1 MTNERRTEIQRNL
14 DEVNARVDAAC
25 VAAHRPRSSVH
36 LLAVTKT
43 FPASDVDVL
52 AELGCTDVGESRDQE
67 ARAKKEEV
75 QADLRWHM
83 IGQVQ
88 RKKAKQIAMW
98 ADLVESVDRPELA
111 DALQLGAQGA
121 HKHLG
126 VLIQISLD
134 PAGTQ
139 NRGGVDRDQV
149 EALAEH
155 ILTLSHLTL
164 AGVMAVAPLGSD
176 PEAAFALLASAHQRL
191 LSVAPGAQMVSAGM
205 SGDLEA
211 AIVHGA
217 TQVRIGGA
225 LLGNRPP
232 LT

>member
-1 MTNERRTEIQRNL
+1 MTNDRRAEIQRNL

-25 VAAHRPRSSVH
+25 AAAHRPRSSVH

-43 FPASDVDVL
+43 FPASDVELL

-88 RKKAKQIAMW
+88 RKKAKQIAIW

-111 DALQLGAQGA
+111 DALQFGAQSTN
-121 HKHLG
+121 KQLG
-126 VLIQISLD
+126 VLIQVSLD

-149 EALAEH
+149 TALAEH

-164 AGVMAVAPLGSD
+164 AGLMAVAPLGSE
-176 PEAAFALLASAHQRL
+176 PEAAFELLARAHQKL
-191 LSVAPGAQMVSAGM
+191 LNVAPGAQMVSAGM